1 MTAMVH
7 AKNFFFMV
15 KNDLHKQSFLILTRE
30 TALFKAETKNTA
42 GRRAFQKKTRSRRF
56 PEI

>member
-1 MTAMVH
+1 
-7 AKNFFFMV
+7 MV